1 MLSTGEKRK
10 RWTFPVFPATFFG
23 GYLLYL
29 FHWFFPSISPIKV
42 QHKLII
48 VNLNEIVHCIS
59 KPFVLI
65 TILHFNFYVHVFM
78 ENNKLNWKKLIDDL
92 DNMMNAFYWEK
103 I

>member
-1 MLSTGEKRK
+1 MQGKRK
-10 RWTFPVFPATFFG
+10 HWTFPVFPATLFG
-23 GYLLYL
+23 EYMFYL

-65 TILHFNFYVHVFM
+65 TILHFNFCVHVFM
-78 ENNKLNWKKLIDDL
+78 ENNKLNWKKLTDDL
-92 DNMMNAFYWEK
+92 DNMMNAFYLEK